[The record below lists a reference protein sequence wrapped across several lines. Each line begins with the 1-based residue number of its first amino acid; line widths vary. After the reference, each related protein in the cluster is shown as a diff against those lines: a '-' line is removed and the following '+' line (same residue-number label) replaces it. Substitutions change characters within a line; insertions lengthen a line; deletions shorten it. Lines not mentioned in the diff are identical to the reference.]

1 MAVETA
7 TSKTE
12 DSVKRGKMITL
23 SVLMGLTMFIQTLI
37 KSQDMTVTRVLTTAA
52 VYFIV
57 SFLGLIWAFN
67 FQVKI
72 KSLPYLVYSAL
83 FVMSEYLFI
92 QLFFVEKFSRIY
104 QGLFLFILILLVSI
118 GSYIS
123 FLMTNVFNVN
133 LYKNIPLAE
142 VGKTTS
148 YIISTLSI
156 YFLTFALLSLQL
168 PIYFLLP
175 IEFGILWFFAFIHL
189 RNIGFEGFVLKRK
202 AILVSLIVFF
212 MFLATLFTGVL
223 HEVSALS
230 PAVGYFV
237 AIGIANMRVDNTRF
251 NFSLILYIL
260 ALIAV
265 IILNFILNIFS

>member
-118 GSYIS
+118 GAYIS

-133 LYKNIPLAE
+133 LYKNIPLAD

-148 YIISTLSI
+148 YVISTLS
-156 YFLTFALLSLQL
+156 
-168 PIYFLLP
+168 IYFLLP

-212 MFLATLFTGVL
+212 MFLATLFTGIL

-265 IILNFILNIFS
+265 IVLNFILNIFS

>member
-23 SVLMGLTMFIQTLI
+23 SVLIGLTMFIQTLI
-37 KSQDMTVTRVLTTAA
+37 KSQDMTVTRILTTAA

-72 KSLPYLVYSAL
+72 KSLPYLVYSSL

-118 GSYIS
+118 GAYIS
-123 FLMTNVFNVN
+123 FLMTNVFNVK
-133 LYKNIPLAE
+133 L
-142 VGKTTS
+142 
-148 YIISTLSI
+148 
-156 YFLTFALLSLQL
+156 
-168 PIYFLLP
+168 
-175 IEFGILWFFAFIHL
+175 
-189 RNIGFEGFVLKRK
+189 
-202 AILVSLIVFF
+202 
-212 MFLATLFTGVL
+212 
-223 HEVSALS
+223 
-230 PAVGYFV
+230 
-237 AIGIANMRVDNTRF
+237 
-251 NFSLILYIL
+251 
-260 ALIAV
+260 
-265 IILNFILNIFS
+265 

>member
-1 MAVETA
+1 MAVETNI
-7 TSKTE
+7 SKTE
-12 DSVKRGKMITL
+12 DSVKRGKIIAL
-23 SVLMGLTMFIQTLI
+23 SILIGLTMFIQTLI
-37 KSQDMTVTRVLTTAA
+37 KSQDITVARVLITAC
-52 VYFIV
+52 VYFLV
-57 SFLGLIWAFN
+57 SFFGLIWAFD
-67 FQVKI
+67 FLVKI
-72 KSLPYLVYSAL
+72 KSLPYLIYSAL

-104 QGLFLFILILLVSI
+104 QGIFLFVLIILVSA

-123 FLMTNVFNVN
+123 FLMANVFNVN

-148 YIISTLSI
+148 YVISTLSI

-168 PIYFLLP
+168 PVYFLLP
-175 IEFGILWFFAFIHL
+175 FELGIICFFTFVHL

-202 AILVSLIVFF
+202 TLLISLIVFF
-212 MFLATLFTGVL
+212 MFLASFLGGIL

-237 AIGIANMRVDNTRF
+237 SVGAANMKTSDIKF
-251 NFSLILYIL
+251 NYSLLLYIL
-260 ALIAV
+260 ALVGV
-265 IILNFILNIFS
+265 IILNFVLNIFS